1 MSKKR
6 KMRKVRKA
14 LVSCIAGS
22 PIPKQPLLRHCGVDR
37 AFTGPNAPSPGP
49 LGRLGL
55 SETSLAQPEHA
66 YEQDP
71 EQRHVERDHA
81 GRNPESWGEG
91 PGRPITHDLVDMPSQ
106 PSGGSDKAHETHD
119 PGERHPQQKEGY
131 LTTDRHLAPCNR
143 PDRMRIFHNCP
154 IDEQADDQ
162 RRECAQGLRERKA
175 DTNVRGEV
183 ESIDRYTYDVHK
195 RSAEDRSDNKIP
207 GPCPRRG
214 DDLVSPLIE
223 DVAQR

>member
-66 YEQDP
+66 YEQEP

-81 GRNPESWGEG
+81 GRKPESG
-91 PGRPITHDLVDMPSQ
+91 V
-106 PSGGSDKAHETHD
+106 K
-119 PGERHPQQKEGY
+119 
-131 LTTDRHLAPCNR
+131 
-143 PDRMRIFHNCP
+143 
-154 IDEQADDQ
+154 
-162 RRECAQGLRERKA
+162 AQGDPSRMI
-175 DTNVRGEV
+175 
-183 ESIDRYTYDVHK
+183 S
-195 RSAEDRSDNKIP
+195 
-207 GPCPRRG
+207 
-214 DDLVSPLIE
+214 
-223 DVAQR
+223 